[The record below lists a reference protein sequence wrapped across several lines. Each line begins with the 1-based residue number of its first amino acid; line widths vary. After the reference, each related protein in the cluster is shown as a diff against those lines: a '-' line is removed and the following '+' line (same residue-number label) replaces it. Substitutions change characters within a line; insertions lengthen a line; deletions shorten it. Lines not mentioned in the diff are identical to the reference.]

1 MHQRSS
7 MHGMPRRPHPV
18 LLLALLAGC
27 ASGTPRDRA
36 ARRAREGR
44 EAELAHE
51 PPPPPRSG
59 VSAGGTRGPAR
70 RDLRPAFPTTSGS
83 PAPAD
88 GSAQA
93 TPPPATAPGE
103 ELLLERPRG
112 RPGSEPPLPAASDL
126 EPAAEEAHPPDESAR
141 SSRDASQE
149 GPRGLQGAPATG
161 DGLAAAERWLDDAER
176 WLDGHPVATAR
187 AERARVGR
195 DLERLDADLDRQ
207 DAQVRLELAAKND
220 ERRAALAEV
229 ERRAADRDLRERD
242 ALRAKHEPPIG
253 VVVIPA
259 DEWKIRYQ
267 RDLALL
273 IPVQERRL
281 AAERAIVDARQD
293 KEARPLHEEK
303 QAISRVRFR
312 LAVLLRRIEEGT

>member
-1 MHQRSS
+1 MA
-7 MHGMPRRPHPV
+7 RRP
-18 LLLALLAGC
+18 LLLLVALLAGC
-27 ASGTPRDRA
+27 ASEAPRERA
-36 ARRAREGR
+36 ARQAREGR
-44 EAELAHE
+44 EAELARQDE
-51 PPPPPRSG
+51 PAPAPRSG

-70 RDLRPAFPTTSGS
+70 RDLRPSLPTASPPPSEVVPTQTPPTAVAAEAEDDLPMETSSSDRLRRPLRS
-83 PAPAD
+83 PAPSGDASRTSPD
-88 GSAQA
+88 AA
-93 TPPPATAPGE
+93 PVAPG
-103 ELLLERPRG
+103 
-112 RPGSEPPLPAASDL
+112 A
-126 EPAAEEAHPPDESAR
+126 
-141 SSRDASQE
+141 
-149 GPRGLQGAPATG
+149 APAPPGG
-161 DGLAAAERWLDDAER
+161 DDLAAAGLDAAGLDAAERWLDDAER
-176 WLDGHPVATAR
+176 WLDGHPVVTAR

-207 DAQVRLELAAKND
+207 DAEVRQELAARND

-242 ALRAKHEPPIG
+242 ELRAKHEPPIG

-281 AAERAIVDARQD
+281 AAERAIVEARQD

>member
-1 MHQRSS
+1 MARRSLV
-7 MHGMPRRPHPV
+7 V
-18 LLLALLAGC
+18 LVALLAGC
-27 ASGTPRDRA
+27 ASEAPRERA

-44 EAELAHE
+44 EAERRQAEE
-51 PPPPPRSG
+51 PSPAPRSG

-70 RDLRPAFPTTSGS
+70 RDLRPAFPSTSPPPPS
-83 PAPAD
+83 ERAPAP
-88 GSAQA
+88 SAVA
-93 TPPPATAPGE
+93 ARDEDDLPLETPSSSVDRRPRRQVATAPDTD
-103 ELLLERPRG
+103 PA
-112 RPGSEPPLPAASDL
+112 PGDDARSTDSEPL
-126 EPAAEEAHPPDESAR
+126 
-141 SSRDASQE
+141 
-149 GPRGLQGAPATG
+149 APATG
-161 DGLAAAERWLDDAER
+161 SDLAAAERWLDDAER
-176 WLDGHPVATAR
+176 WLDAHPVVTAR

-207 DAQVRLELAAKND
+207 DAEVRQALAARND

-242 ALRAKHEPPIG
+242 ELRAKHEPPIG

-281 AAERAIVDARQD
+281 AAERAIVDAQQD
-293 KEARPLHEEK
+293 KQARPLHEEK
-303 QAISRVRFR
+303 QAIARVRFR
-312 LAVLLRRIEEGT
+312 LAVLLRRVEEGT